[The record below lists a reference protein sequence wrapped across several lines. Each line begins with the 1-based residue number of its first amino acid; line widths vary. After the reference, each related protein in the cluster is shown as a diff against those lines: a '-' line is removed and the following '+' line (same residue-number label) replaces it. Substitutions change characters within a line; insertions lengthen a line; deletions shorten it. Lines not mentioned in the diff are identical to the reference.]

1 MKEAKEKMKLSIQ
14 YDDTN
19 AKNLYKMGKLE
30 KELGEFEIAEA
41 HFKKAKSLDPS
52 LTIDGELKD
61 VG

>member
-1 MKEAKEKMKLSIQ
+1 
-14 YDDTN
+14 
-19 AKNLYKMGKLE
+19 MGKLE

-61 VG
+61 VGQKIKVNNKKDFYGVLNI